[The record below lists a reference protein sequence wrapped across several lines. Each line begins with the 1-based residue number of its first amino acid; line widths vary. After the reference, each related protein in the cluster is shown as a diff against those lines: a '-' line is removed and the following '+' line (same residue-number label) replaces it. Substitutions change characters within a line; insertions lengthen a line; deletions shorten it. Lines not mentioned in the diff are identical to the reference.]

1 MSWRRK
7 MRIGE
12 SPSLPVPGP
21 PACARER
28 PSP

>member
-1 MSWRRK
+1 